1 MNDDPVDDREER
13 SQDAIA
19 PDGPSARIITIPN
32 LLCFVRLIGSFALV
46 GLAVL
51 ERPNLFIGLFVFL
64 AMTDWV
70 DGKLAILLNQRSI
83 YGARLDSA
91 ADAALYAALLIGGL
105 WLRWDVLRQE
115 FVWMGAAVAS
125 YAISTGVGLWK
136 FRRVPSYHTRA
147 AKTCWLLILLGAVA
161 VLGGWAVWPF
171 RVAMAAV
178 TITNVET
185 TLMSLYLDE
194 WKADVTSLLH
204 VLRPQGRREK
214 PRKKGEDSQPET
226 AVDRG
231 A

>member
-1 MNDDPVDDREER
+1 MHDDPVDRVEN
-13 SQDAIA
+13 SPDAIA
-19 PDGPSARIITIPN
+19 PDVASTRIVTIPN

-46 GLAVL
+46 GLAL
-51 ERPNLFIGLFVFL
+51 WERPNLFIGLFVFL

-115 FVWMGAAVAS
+115 FVWVGAAVGS
-125 YAISTGVGLWK
+125 YAISTSVGLWK

-147 AKTCWLLILLGAVA
+147 AKTCWLLILVGAVA

-194 WKADVTSLLH
+194 WKADVTSLWH
-204 VLRPQGRREK
+204 VLRARSRRK
-214 PRKKGEDSQPET
+214 QSRDKSEDAEPET
-226 AVDRG
+226 AVDRR